1 MVKIL
6 DVIEDKME
14 FQAKVY
20 IVVITQ
26 IENSKAKIEERI
38 IPSRFFSFMM
48 MNITNFNMVR
58 MLVSSIIRANNRE
71 PSQSN
76 AHKGK

>member
-1 MVKIL
+1 MGKIL
-6 DVIEDKME
+6 DIIEDKIE

-38 IPSRFFSFMM
+38 IPSRFFFLY
-48 MNITNFNMVR
+48 NDEHHE
-58 MLVSSIIRANNRE
+58 L
-71 PSQSN
+71 
-76 AHKGK
+76 